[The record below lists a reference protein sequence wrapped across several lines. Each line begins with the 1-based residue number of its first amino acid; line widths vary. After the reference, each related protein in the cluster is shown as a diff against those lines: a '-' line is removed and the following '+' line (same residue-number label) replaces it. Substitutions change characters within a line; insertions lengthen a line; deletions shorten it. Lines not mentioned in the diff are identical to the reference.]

1 MIVLI
6 CYWDPEQRQKLRVKR
21 KEAAMAGEVGNEL
34 LKSLKDEIME
44 FRRKFQGFS
53 KDTKQEIG
61 ELRNDVKEL

>member
-1 MIVLI
+1 
-6 CYWDPEQRQKLRVKR
+6 
-21 KEAAMAGEVGNEL
+21 MAGEVGNEL